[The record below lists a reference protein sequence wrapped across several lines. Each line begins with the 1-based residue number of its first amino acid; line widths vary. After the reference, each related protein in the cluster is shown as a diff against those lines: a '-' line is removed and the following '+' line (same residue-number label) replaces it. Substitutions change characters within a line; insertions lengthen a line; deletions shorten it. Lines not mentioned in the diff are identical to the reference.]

1 MSPLTAKADVPTAE
15 ASKYLQQLCK
25 HFAHKIP
32 ANYDEHAGTLD
43 FQDGRATL
51 KADSGLLKLQVEARD
66 EAGLK
71 SLEDVLARHLAR
83 FAFRENFEIVWTE
96 ADPA

>member
-1 MSPLTAKADVPTAE
+1 MSPLTAQADVPTAE

-25 HFAHKIP
+25 HFQHKVP
-32 ANYDEHAGTLD
+32 AQFDERAGTLD

-51 KADSGLLKLQVEARD
+51 KAENDLLKMKLEARD
-66 EAGLK
+66 LSGLK
-71 SLEDVLARHLAR
+71 SLEDVVARHLER
-83 FAFRENFEIVWTE
+83 FAFRERLEIVWTE